1 MPSTSCS
8 INGPSLHSS
17 RTVGSRHSIETGDR
31 YLFHTNS
38 SISKISVE
46 PSGGMRIACTEH
58 GDEVLLILLHNP
70 CLFLNRCKGTKNI
83 IDKQIILSIFA
94 SAISIIKEANDPSTI
109 EIVSEYLIS
118 RQKINTATETLQ
130 GLTRPSIPLPCDSL
144 VRQFSCRR
152 WSAGGRW
159 CRYRVCQR
167 VGRSNSGDRRS
178 DS

>member
-17 RTVGSRHSIETGDR
+17 RTLGSRHSIETGDR

-58 GDEVLLILLHNP
+58 GDEILLILLHNP

-83 IDKQIILSIFA
+83 IDKQIIFSILWVHFTESVKWTIIVEQTFNMPQTPMYNGFEACYINRLIDFA
-94 SAISIIKEANDPSTI
+94 NFFFWQNRSG
-109 EIVSEYLIS
+109 VSPLIH
-118 RQKINTATETLQ
+118 
-130 GLTRPSIPLPCDSL
+130 
-144 VRQFSCRR
+144 
-152 WSAGGRW
+152 
-159 CRYRVCQR
+159 
-167 VGRSNSGDRRS
+167 
-178 DS
+178 

>member
-17 RTVGSRHSIETGDR
+17 RTLGSRHSIETGDR

-58 GDEVLLILLHNP
+58 GDEILLILLHNP

-83 IDKQIILSIFA
+83 IDKQIIFSILWVHFTESGKWTIIDGASFNMPQTPMYKGLEACYVNRLIDFA
-94 SAISIIKEANDPSTI
+94 NSFFWQNRSGACP
-109 EIVSEYLIS
+109 LIH
-118 RQKINTATETLQ
+118 
-130 GLTRPSIPLPCDSL
+130 
-144 VRQFSCRR
+144 
-152 WSAGGRW
+152 
-159 CRYRVCQR
+159 
-167 VGRSNSGDRRS
+167 
-178 DS
+178 